1 MDEFPSTVDPRLAD
15 KYLVFRIAEEVHGIR
30 VLAVREIVRSM
41 PITRVPNKPR
51 YMRGLINLRGKV
63 MPVLDLRDAL
73 GMGETEKTELS
84 VILIVQYG
92 DSHSLIGI
100 FVDEVLEVA
109 DVGYQQLSQKPAYGA
124 NEMYDFILAV
134 AQLGERLLFL
144 LDIDR
149 CLGKTAEM
157 VSAGTGAAAGQLV
170 VA

>member
-1 MDEFPSTVDPRLAD
+1 
-15 KYLVFRIAEEVHGIR
+15 VFRIAEEIHGIR

-73 GMGETEKTELS
+73 GMGETERTELS

-92 DSHSLIGI
+92 DAHTLIGI
-100 FVDEVLEVA
+100 LVDEVLEVA
-109 DVGYQQLSQKPAYGA
+109 DVGMSQLCQKPAYGA
-124 NEMYDFILAV
+124 NESYDFILAV
-134 AQLGERLLFL
+134 AQLGEKLLFL
-144 LDIDR
+144 LDVER

-157 VSAGTGAAAGQLV
+157 VSAGTGLAAGHAAV
-170 VA
+170 G